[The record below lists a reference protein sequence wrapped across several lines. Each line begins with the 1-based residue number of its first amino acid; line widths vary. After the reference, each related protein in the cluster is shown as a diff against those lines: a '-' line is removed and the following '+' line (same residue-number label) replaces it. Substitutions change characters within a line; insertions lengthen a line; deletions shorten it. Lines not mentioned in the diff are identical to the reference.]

1 MQVSTNGGIDPME
14 SDDGAALYFL
24 SNGWVV
30 RAAGEGRTET
40 RLVKAIAFY
49 AVRDG
54 IYFTTGNFDRNRFG
68 ALGPDGGVSF
78 FNFTTATSSRLLK
91 SDKLWHS
98 WIGVSPDRRWLLYTQ
113 LDGQPGSDLML
124 VENFR

>member
-1 MQVSTNGGIDPME
+1 MP
-14 SDDGAALYFL
+14 
-24 SNGWVV
+24 
-30 RAAGEGRTET
+30 
-40 RLVKAIAFY
+40 
-49 AVRDG
+49 
-54 IYFTTGNFDRNRFG
+54 
-68 ALGPDGGVSF
+68 
-78 FNFTTATSSRLLK
+78 ATSSRLLK